1 MPTRAVL
8 KTLARKHT
16 GPNGPCSVILR
27 SLVPAVS
34 IIIYI
39 TQLAMSNKSVAG
51 AAPFFVKTKKLL
63 LEKQRFYLRRISYLG
78 FQMESITK

>member
-34 IIIYI
+34 IIIY
-39 TQLAMSNKSVAG
+39 MN
-51 AAPFFVKTKKLL
+51 
-63 LEKQRFYLRRISYLG
+63 
-78 FQMESITK
+78 